1 METIIYGV
9 LIGLAGGF
17 AGGMLGIGGGAI
29 YVPAMVLLLD
39 RGQHVAQGASLAAI
53 VATGL
58 VGGATHLRQQNV
70 DLPTVAFVAPLAV
83 VTGFGA
89 ALLAGVLD
97 AEVLRRVFAFVAAYL
112 ALTTIY
118 SSLRG
123 GPAPEGEAGGA

>member
-1 METIIYGV
+1 VETAIYGI
-9 LIGLAGGF
+9 LIGFLGGF

-70 DLPTVAFVAPLAV
+70 DLQAVAFVAPVAV
-83 VTGFGA
+83 LTGFGA
-89 ALLAGVLD
+89 ALLADVLD
-97 AEVLRRVFAFVAAYL
+97 AEVLRRIFAVVAGYV
-112 ALTTIY
+112 ALMTIY
-118 SSLRG
+118 GSLREMR
-123 GPAPEGEAGGA
+123 AARREAGQ